1 MSNENDLTE
10 IKVSTAR
17 IEEQVKSL
25 VTTTSLQHKIMSE
38 QIEKLAGKAEVQD
51 IEARVEKLE
60 SAQSW
65 VVRGIVM
72 TAMTALAAAAGIGKK
87 LGL

>member
-1 MSNENDLTE
+1 MTDQTDLTE

-38 QIEKLAGKAEVQD
+38 QIEKLAGKAEVED
-51 IEARVEKLE
+51 LADRIEKLE
-60 SAQSW
+60 STQSW
-65 VVRGIVM
+65 VVRGIII
-72 TAMTALAAAAGIGKK
+72 TAMTALAGAAGISKK

>member
-1 MSNENDLTE
+1 MSNEADLTE

-38 QIEKLAGKAEVQD
+38 QIEKLAGKAEVED

>member
-38 QIEKLAGKAEVQD
+38 QIEKLAGKAEVRD
-51 IEARVEKLE
+51 IESRVEKLE
-60 SAQSW
+60 STQSW
-65 VVRGIVM
+65 VVRGIII
-72 TAMTALAAAAGIGKK
+72 TAMTALAGAAGISKK